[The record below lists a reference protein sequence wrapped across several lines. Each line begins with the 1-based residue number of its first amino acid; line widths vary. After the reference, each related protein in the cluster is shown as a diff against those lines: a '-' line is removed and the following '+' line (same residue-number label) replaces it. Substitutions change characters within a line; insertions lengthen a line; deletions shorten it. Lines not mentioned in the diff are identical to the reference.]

1 MKTMISRLVSFML
14 VLSLAMSLSIPAF
27 AQDKIDTATV
37 SQQVNTLDGTV
48 EVRIPQQYANALSYD
63 ELQEIVSDENIK
75 NGDVVSIEKVVTFS
89 DHNQESSVSPN
100 FVIIP
105 PMQLYNYTTTK
116 SKTGGEYVKKNIFVT
131 SVSKGQTKTIEH
143 KISATLKTSISGTYY
158 VDLGL
163 DASITA
169 EVKKGE
175 TRTGPPED
183 SAFNSREYRIKF
195 FAQNYKWTQNKYLMA
210 TGEFVSKASGTA
222 SVPTKY
228 AEYCIDSKQQ

>member
-14 VLSLAMSLSIPAF
+14 VLALSMSLSIPAF
-27 AQDKIDTATV
+27 AKDQIDNTAIR
-37 SQQVNTLDGTV
+37 QQVITSDGIV

-75 NGDVVSIEKVVTFS
+75 NGDVISIEKVVTFS
-89 DHNQESSVSPN
+89 DQESAVSPN

-105 PMQLYNYTTTK
+105 PIQLYRYTTNK
-116 SKTGGEYVKKNIFVT
+116 SKTGGEYVKKNVFVA
-131 SVSKGQTKTIEH
+131 SVSKGQTKTIEQ
-143 KISATLKTSISGTYY
+143 KITATLKTTISGTYY

-163 DASITA
+163 DASITV

-175 TRTGPPED
+175 TRTGPPEN
-183 SAFNSREYRIKF
+183 SEYNSREYRIKF
-195 FAQNYKWTQNKYLMA
+195 FAQNYKWTQNKYYMA
-210 TGEFVSKASGTA
+210 TGEFVSQTSGTA

-228 AEYCIDSKQQ
+228 AEYCIDSKQ